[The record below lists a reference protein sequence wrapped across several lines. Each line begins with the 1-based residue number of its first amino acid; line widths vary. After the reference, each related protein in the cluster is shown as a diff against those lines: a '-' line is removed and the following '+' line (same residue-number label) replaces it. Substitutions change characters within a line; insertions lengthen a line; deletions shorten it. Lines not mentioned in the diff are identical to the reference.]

1 MVKIIHF
8 KTVTLT
14 IFYLYYPLIGVKR
27 TEKYNKYLKYAMWIS
42 GLLAVACAL
51 AAFGVYKYGDQGRAD
66 TTTTAAAA

>member
-42 GLLAVACAL
+42 GLLAAGCAL
-51 AAFGVYKYGDQGRAD
+51 AAFMVYKYGDQSKAD
-66 TTTTAAAA
+66 TTTTTDTT